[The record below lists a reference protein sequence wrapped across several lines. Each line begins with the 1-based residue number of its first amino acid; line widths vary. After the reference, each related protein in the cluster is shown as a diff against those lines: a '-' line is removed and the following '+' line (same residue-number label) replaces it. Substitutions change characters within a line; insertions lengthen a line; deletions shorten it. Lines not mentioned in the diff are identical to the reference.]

1 VWRKDSKYTAFFF
14 AKQHAMQNSV
24 EHNDNKAAYSRLPT
38 QIDFC
43 AHSSGPVIHIRN
55 AWQESVALGSR
66 RWPSGRHTRPLPVG
80 TAVALVFGEEAL
92 LCSLRPTPN
101 GQPSIYARMLPAE
114 LALQEDIG
122 LDPWPQWRR
131 AGNASD
137 YFAFDKAPFGLP
149 WRWDFRHQGDALVIM
164 PTAQPLGKAIG
175 LQVSRPFEGEPLLEL
190 HPYYGTWVPAT
201 TYFDRHPPAY
211 PQHPDDAWGWLLP
224 TAPCNL
230 EIEGFRFKSVWDY
243 AANPILRAKMQPKES
258 ILERLDRA
266 TQRRLDIDHIW
277 RDKVTR
283 NLAVLRMLAG
293 NDKAEVQM
301 QLYYQALLSLIKPP
315 ILNTT
320 KEIL

>member
-1 VWRKDSKYTAFFF
+1 
-14 AKQHAMQNSV
+14 MQNSV

-164 PTAQPLGKAIG
+164 PTAQPLGNAIG
-175 LQVSRPFEGEPLLEL
+175 LQVSCPFPDELLLEL
-190 HPYYGTWVPAT
+190 HPYCGTWVPAT
-201 TYFDRHPPAY
+201 TYFDRHPPVY

-243 AANPILRAKMQPKES
+243 AVNPILRAREPHRES
-258 ILERLDRA
+258 ILERMVTAIEL
-266 TQRRLDIDHIW
+266 RLTIGCRWRVRVKKYMHVVRLLAAQAETDEGNHIYF
-277 RDKVTR
+277 R
-283 NLAVLRMLAG
+283 
-293 NDKAEVQM
+293 
-301 QLYYQALLSLIKPP
+301 ALL
-315 ILNTT
+315 
-320 KEIL
+320 EIMQ